1 MSKNVKIF
9 SIINNFTISFFLQI
23 VLKKEE
29 NMLSLNLDFTFVSFL
44 LVICNNIDW
53 KQHSN
58 IIMAHFSNKEIVSF

>member
-9 SIINNFTISFFLQI
+9 SIINNLTIFFSTNCT
-23 VLKKEE
+23 KKEE

-53 KQHSN
+53 KQHSY